1 MGTPAS
7 TTVYNGDYCRIELRN
22 SNRTIIAFSAINCPV
37 GKFHGSRALQ
47 DVDCNMVFINCP
59 RNSWYLD
66 GIPGL
71 GGNIEDAAEAL
82 RGLLVKFGLSD
93 TRIMTWGGSMG
104 GYGAVVFGSL
114 LNAEA
119 IIATGAEIE
128 LLIPGGNSELIL
140 KSIQRRI
147 DIEKPDISRILAQAN
162 SRISLYVGE
171 FFYPDLVSALQ
182 VANRP
187 ATTIT
192 TLRDFGHPLPGYL
205 NDTYGLGEFILHH
218 FDEHDSFP
226 FQHEEVGCMTSFTE
240 HWRSLHDASLGHQQ
254 TATEYL
260 ATLVKNCPHDE
271 LRMHCHHSLSMGA
284 SAMGDYRLAFHE
296 AEQAVN
302 AWPQSCFAQY
312 QYAMAMKNAGYQPKK
327 WLKVCMDIPNIHQPS
342 RFSNSERLLNTM
354 VFGFKKAGWIDR
366 GVHFFRHLMNLR
378 GNTAASSKMLASF
391 IRQLS
396 QKKSCHVIFD
406 TRARAELLGYL
417 LDSSVVTVRN
427 GCVHLSGVLVFPVD
441 CEPPSFRG
449 EGLTIETLDTC
460 LASPGYGRKFKD
472 HPMAGRSRFRMEVRL
487 ENPDISTI
495 YAYWHGGHSLPIL
508 HLKPVQ
514 ANAGIVTEPDSENQA
529 TG

>member
-1 MGTPAS
+1 MVMPAS
-7 TTVYNGDYCRIELRN
+7 TTIFDEDYCRIELRD

-47 DVDCNMVFINCP
+47 DVDCNMVFLNCP

-71 GGNIEDAAEAL
+71 GGSIEDAAEAL

-114 LNAEA
+114 LNVEA

-140 KSIQRRI
+140 KSIQKRI
-147 DIEKPDISRILAQAN
+147 DIVKPDMARILAQGN

-187 ATTIT
+187 ATKIT
-192 TLRDFGHPLPGYL
+192 TLRDFGHPLPGYI

-218 FDEHDSFP
+218 FNEHDAFP
-226 FQHEEVGCMTSFTE
+226 FQYGEVGCMSSFTE
-240 HWRSLHDASLGHQQ
+240 HWRLLHDVSLGHQQ
-254 TATEYL
+254 SATEYL
-260 ATLVKNCPHDE
+260 ATLVKDCPHDE

-302 AWPQSCFAQY
+302 AWPQSCFAKY
-312 QYAMAMKNAGYQPKK
+312 QYVMAMKNAGHQFQK
-327 WLKVCMDIPNIHQPS
+327 WLKVCMDIPHIHQPS
-342 RFSNSERLLNTM
+342 RFSNSERLLNMM
-354 VFGFKKAGWIDR
+354 VFGFNKVGWNDR
-366 GVHFFRHLMNLR
+366 GVQFFRHLMNLPE
-378 GNTAASSKMLASF
+378 TTSASRKMLASF
-391 IRQLS
+391 ALQLS
-396 QKKSCHVIFD
+396 QKKSCQVNFVA
-406 TRARAELLGYL
+406 RARSELLGHL
-417 LDSSVVTVRN
+417 LDSPVVTVRN
-427 GCVHLSGVLVFPVD
+427 GRVQVSGVMVFPIN
-441 CEPPSFRG
+441 CEPISFRG
-449 EGLTIETLDTC
+449 EGLIIETLDTC

-472 HPMAGRSRFRMEVRL
+472 HPMAGRSRFRMELRL
-487 ENPDISTI
+487 ENPDISTV
-495 YAYWHGGHSLPIL
+495 YACWQDGHSLPIL
-508 HLKPVQ
+508 QLKPVQ
-514 ANAGIVTEPDSENQA
+514 SNAGIDKLT
-529 TG
+529 